1 MGMMKGCHGRD
12 FKVEETWLRPW
23 VGSLNKENRA
33 NELTMS
39 TVTLPESRRSSHCT
53 VLTREE

>member
-1 MGMMKGCHGRD
+1 MGMMKGCYGRD

-23 VGSLNKENRA
+23 VGTLYKEHRT

-39 TVTLPESRRSSHCT
+39 TVTLPESRRSSHCA
-53 VLTREE
+53 VLIRED